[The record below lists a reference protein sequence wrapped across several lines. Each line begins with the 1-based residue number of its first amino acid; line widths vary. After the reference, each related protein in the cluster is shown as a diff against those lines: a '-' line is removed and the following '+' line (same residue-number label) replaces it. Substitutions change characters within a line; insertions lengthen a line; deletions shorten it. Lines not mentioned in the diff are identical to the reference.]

1 MGEFRRCIRCSK
13 VTKNVDHMDY
23 SDFCDDCPKLKTY
36 SHNNK
41 TYKNDKFNNSAT

>member
-1 MGEFRRCIRCSK
+1 MEEFRRCIRCRK
-13 VTKNVDHMDY
+13 VTKNPVNMDY

-41 TYKNDKFNNSAT
+41 NIQK

>member
-1 MGEFRRCIRCSK
+1 MEEFRRCVRCSK

-36 SHNNK
+36 SRI
-41 TYKNDKFNNSAT
+41 TKNIQR